1 MSTHKSFD
9 KICVVVILL
18 AIVLT
23 VLFMNGEA
31 FGIQL
36 VVDEDS
42 QTHSDSEY
50 FTANDQTADWD
61 ITTATVIKLNG
72 DSISI
77 SDSSSAYVYDGN
89 LVISGSGKYVI
100 SGTLNDGYISVD
112 AYKNSKVWLMFSDVE
127 INCSDNACLRV
138 DQADKVFLTLAD
150 GTVNTLTSGDTLSAE
165 ALADG
170 TYGAIFAHDDL
181 TINGSGTLNITA
193 GYKHGIKA
201 NDDLV
206 ITGGTISITAPGDGI
221 HVNDSFRLKDADLT
235 ISTGDDGILVESEES
250 YYYMESGSVTVT
262 ASGDALHG
270 NGDILLAGGTVTIDA
285 GDDGIHAAGTADISG
300 GIVLINRC
308 YEGIEAVII
317 TMSAGDVT
325 VYPSDDGFN
334 ANGGNGEETY
344 ISISG
349 GTITIINENGRDAD
363 GLDSNGNIDISGGDI
378 RISLTGS
385 GSNCAID
392 CASESGGVCTIS
404 GGTVIACGSSSM
416 AEGFDDTSEQCSL
429 LYSFSGAETGTQ
441 LTLSDTEGNVLL
453 SWEVPCSFSSAN
465 LSCLGMQLDGT
476 YTLTIGDDSE
486 EITLT
491 ETSASFGDAQS
502 SMFGGNMNW
511 GGMKQGSGAGMQG
524 RTEDASGEAG
534 TQAGQ
539 PDDASGE
546 AGTEESA
553 PESRGQREGMRP
565 GNRPDGENGRHGRGD
580 FNGSQASG
588 EAGNFPEMDGSMPE
602 MDGTMPDGGNGH
614 QNQQGGQTAEETEV
628 SETDT
633 VEREVIYTSS
643 TYILTGVCVL
653 ILAAGLVIAKLYKKH

>member
-36 VVDEDS
+36 IVDEDS

-100 SGTLNDGYISVD
+100 SGTLNDGCISVD

-235 ISTGDDGILVESEES
+235 ISAGDDGILVESEES

-285 GDDGIHAAGTADISG
+285 GDDGIHADGNIDISG
-300 GIVLINRC
+300 GTVLINRC

-325 VYPSDDGFN
+325 VYPADDGFN
-334 ANGGNGEETY
+334 ANGGSGEETY

-363 GLDSNGNIDISGGDI
+363 GLDSNGSIYISGGDI
-378 RISLTGS
+378 RISLVNN
-385 GSNCAID
+385 GSNSAID
-392 CASESGGVCTIS
+392 YGSENGGICEIS

-429 LYSFSGAETGTQ
+429 LYSFSGAEAGTQ

-465 LSCLGMQLDGT
+465 LSCPGMQLDGT
-476 YTLTIGDDSE
+476 YTLSIGSDSK

-502 SMFGGNMNW
+502 SMFGGNMNQD
-511 GGMKQGSGAGMQG
+511 GMKQPGDMGD
-524 RTEDASGEAG
+524 RTDSPEDASGEGFEGG
-534 TQAGQ
+534 T
-539 PDDASGE
+539 PS
-546 AGTEESA
+546 
-553 PESRGQREGMRP
+553 
-565 GNRPDGENGRHGRGD
+565 
-580 FNGSQASG
+580 
-588 EAGNFPEMDGSMPE
+588 EMDGS
-602 MDGTMPDGGNGH
+602 TPDGDGSMPAGESGSDE
-614 QNQQGGQTAEETEV
+614 QDSWGGQTTEETKTPE
-628 SETDT
+628 SDT
-633 VEREVIYTSS
+633 VKKEVIYTSS

>member
-235 ISTGDDGILVESEES
+235 ISAGDDGILVESEES
-250 YYYMESGSVTVT
+250 YYYMESGFVTIT
-262 ASGDALHG
+262 AADDAIHG
-270 NGDILLAGGTVTIDA
+270 AGDILLTGGTVTIDA
-285 GDDGIHAAGTADISG
+285 GDDGIHADGNIDISG
-300 GIVLINRC
+300 GTVLINRC

-325 VYPSDDGFN
+325 VYPADDGFN
-334 ANGGNGEETY
+334 ANGGSGEETY

-349 GTITIINENGRDAD
+349 GTLTIINETGNDAD

-429 LYSFSGAETGTQ
+429 LYSFSGAEAGTQ

-465 LSCLGMQLDGT
+465 LSCPGMQLDGT

-491 ETSASFGDAQS
+491 ETSVSCGDAS
-502 SMFGGNMNW
+502 GAMFGGNMNRD
-511 GGMKQGSGAGMQG
+511 GMKQPGDMGD
-524 RTEDASGEAG
+524 RTDSPEDASGEGFEGG
-534 TQAGQ
+534 T
-539 PDDASGE
+539 P
-546 AGTEESA
+546 
-553 PESRGQREGMRP
+553 
-565 GNRPDGENGRHGRGD
+565 
-580 FNGSQASG
+580 
-588 EAGNFPEMDGSMPE
+588 PEMDGS
-602 MDGTMPDGGNGH
+602 TPDGDGSMPAGESGSDE
-614 QNQQGGQTAEETEV
+614 QDSWGGQTTEETETPE
-628 SETDT
+628 SDT
-633 VEREVIYTSS
+633 VEKEVVYTSC
-643 TYILTGVCVL
+643 TYILTGICVL